1 MSLAERYRIEAGLAS
16 GKSVRQIAKDLG
28 RSTSTVSREVD
39 KHTSESFKGCYG
51 RKNQCVHRA
60 DCKVSDACASC
71 PARGGARCAVCS
83 LVNCNRVC
91 KSVEYIGCAKREA
104 RSAQVCNGCAD
115 EKRCHLRK
123 LFYSADGAHDAYRRD
138 LSEKRQGAA
147 LEPGEI
153 EYLDALVSPK
163 IRDGQSVH
171 HICVTN
177 AARLT
182 RHERTV
188 QRYVNY
194 GVLSARRGDLKR
206 ACMVRPRKT
215 LARAYQHKV
224 ETGCYVGRT
233 YDDLQAYLAENPGV
247 EPVLMDLVIGRPG
260 GVCLMTLHWPRAAFM
275 VGILIP
281 NKCAE
286 SVVAAFERLYEEL
299 GPELF
304 GRLFP
309 VILTDRGTEFSAPSR
324 IETAPDGSRRTR
336 VYFCDPMNSN
346 QKSKLERNH
355 EIVREVL
362 PKGMSFDGLSQPQAD
377 LLFSHVNAD
386 VRKSMNDRTPY
397 DVFEFLYGAGTAA
410 RLRVSRVDPREIV
423 LKPRLLGIE
432 VK

>member
-1 MSLAERYRIEAGLAS
+1 MSLAERCRIEAGLAS
-16 GKSVRQIAKDLG
+16 GKSVRQIANDLG
-28 RSTSTVSREVD
+28 RSTSTVSREIG
-39 KHTSESFKGCYG
+39 KHTSVSFKGCYG
-51 RKNQCVHRA
+51 RRNQCVRRA
-60 DCKVSDACASC
+60 DCKVSNACDSC
-71 PARGGARCAVCS
+71 PAKGGARCAVCS
-83 LVNCNRVC
+83 LVNCNRFC
-91 KSVEYIGCAKREA
+91 RFVEFIGCEKRGA
-104 RSAQVCNGCAD
+104 RPARVCNGCAD

-123 LFYSADGAHDAYRRD
+123 IFYSADGAHDAYRRD

-147 LEPGEI
+147 LEPGEL

-177 AARLT
+177 AAKLT
-182 RHERTV
+182 RHERTI
-188 QRYVNY
+188 QRYLNY
-194 GVLSARRGDLKR
+194 GVLSARRSDLKR
-206 ACMVRPRKT
+206 ACAIRPRKT

-233 YDDLQAYLAENPGV
+233 YDDLQAFLAKNPGV

-260 GVCLMTLHWPRAAFM
+260 GTCLMTLHWPRAAFM
-275 VGILIP
+275 IGAFIP

-286 SVVAAFERLYEEL
+286 SVVAVFERLYEEL

-304 GRLFP
+304 TRLFP

-346 QKSKLERNH
+346 QKSRLERNH

-362 PKGMSFDGLSQPQAD
+362 PKGTSFDGLSQPQAD

-397 DVFEFLYGAGTAA
+397 DVFEFLYGKGTAA
-410 RLRVSRVDPREIV
+410 RLHISRVDPKEIV
-423 LKPRLLGIE
+423 LKPKLLGIE